1 MTLLSPDQPGF
12 SASNGNDNG
21 SGGNTQKQDE
31 PDQTLAIALS
41 TVLSLLAVALIG
53 GSILVCYRYRQGRL
67 PFINRG
73 ITPIDDEEIESWKYR
88 KEEEAILEKT
98 PTSLTK
104 HASTASLKKPPSV
117 VIYQNHNQYQPRP
130 SGESQSPYS
139 FTFNGASKKSIEI
152 PQTPV
157 LARAPNA
164 RPGLTDEAIQG
175 DDAFIPSPKRQ
186 TSRLSKYP
194 PNSSATSPRGAHGR
208 TQSSRS
214 SFSVGGGSVRDQWYG
229 YGHGFYAD
237 TELSPRSSNEQLSSY
252 TPHAFHTPSAS
263 YSEQRNHH
271 RVYSSSSVPPR
282 LSLDDDVLM
291 NGLSPRPP
299 VRQCEIGR
307 AIG

>member
-1 MTLLSPDQPGF
+1 MTLLS
-12 SASNGNDNG
+12 A
-21 SGGNTQKQDE
+21 DE
-31 PDQTLAIALS
+31 PGYPAPHSSDSAQEQDDPDRTLAIALS
-41 TVLSLLAVALIG
+41 TVLSVLAVALIG
-53 GSILVCYRYRQGRL
+53 GTILVCYRYRQGRL

-88 KEEEAILEKT
+88 KEAEGTTEKT

-139 FTFNGASKKSIEI
+139 FTFNSGGKKSIEV

-157 LARAPNA
+157 LARAPNS
-164 RPGLTDEAIQG
+164 RPGLTDEAVQG
-175 DDAFIPSPKRQ
+175 DDAFIPCPKRQ

-194 PNSSATSPRGAHGR
+194 PNSSATSPRGTHGR

-214 SFSVGGGSVRDQWYG
+214 SFSVGSSSVRDQWYG

-237 TELSPRSSNEQLSSY
+237 TELSPRSSNEQLSNF
-252 TPHAFHTPSAS
+252 TQHAFHTPSAS
-263 YSEQRNHH
+263 FSEQRTHH
-271 RVYSSSSVPPR
+271 RVYSTSSIPPR
-282 LSLDDDVLM
+282 LSLDNDVQLD
-291 NGLSPRPP
+291 GLSPRPP